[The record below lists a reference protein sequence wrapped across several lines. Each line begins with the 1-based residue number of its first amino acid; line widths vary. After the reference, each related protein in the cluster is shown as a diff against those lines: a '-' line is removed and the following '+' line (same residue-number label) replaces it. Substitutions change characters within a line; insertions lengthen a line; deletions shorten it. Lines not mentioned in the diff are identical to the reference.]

1 MAEPEVTE
9 ADTVDGGVDEDDVV
23 EDSTADGESV
33 AADADEKSEDE

>member
-1 MAEPEVTE
+1 MTE

-23 EDSTADGESV
+23 EDSTADEEPA